1 MTKTMLCK
9 LKLYMKIKTRK
20 AIAKRFKITKKGKVV
35 ARTANQDHF
44 NSRESGNKTR
54 QKRVDKQ
61 IVTGVKKAI
70 KRQLV
75 K

>member
-1 MTKTMLCK
+1 
-9 LKLYMKIKTRK
+9 MKIKTRR
-20 AIAKRFKITKKGKVV
+20 AVAKRFKITKKGKIV

-54 QKRVDKQ
+54 QKRQDKRITSGIQ
-61 IVTGVKKAI
+61 KAI
-70 KRQLV
+70 RRQLV

>member
-1 MTKTMLCK
+1 
-9 LKLYMKIKTRK
+9 MKIKTKK
-20 AIAKRFKITKKGKVV
+20 AISKRFKITKKGKIV

-54 QKRVDKQ
+54 QKRADKQ
-61 IVTGVKKAI
+61 ITTGIKRTI

>member
-1 MTKTMLCK
+1 
-9 LKLYMKIKTRK
+9 MKIKTRR
-20 AIAKRFKITKKGKVV
+20 AVAKRFKITKTGKVV

-54 QKRVDKQ
+54 QKRQDKQ
-61 IVTGVKKAI
+61 ITSGIQKAI
-70 KRQLV
+70 RRQLV